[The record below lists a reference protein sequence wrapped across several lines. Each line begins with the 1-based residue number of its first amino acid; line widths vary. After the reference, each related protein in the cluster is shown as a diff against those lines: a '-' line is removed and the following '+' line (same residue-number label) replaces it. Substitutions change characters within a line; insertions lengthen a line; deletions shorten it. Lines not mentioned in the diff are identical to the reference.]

1 MAKIDLISIPNFK
14 WRNRHPEIECSK
26 CTQLLPTP
34 ILPWKKKKRRRKS
47 KESKSLR
54 SAGNC
59 FSDERQHFLSQNNPS
74 PTLTSCSCYIYP
86 TQICRW
92 YTSSCTPATWPCHS
106 ATALWGESVQRAE
119 PRNHYTLI
127 HASSIGSLQSKV
139 RQNTDS
145 ITPCLFWKWLG
156 RQEVLLFYIVANF
169 DCSHSSQWRSL
180 NNEGVEMGG

>member
-1 MAKIDLISIPNFK
+1 MQTSRDRIQQVYPSPANS
-14 WRNRHPEIECSK
+14 CSA
-26 CTQLLPTP
+26 LE
-34 ILPWKKKKRRRKS
+34 KKEKE
-47 KESKSLR
+47 ESKSPR

-92 YTSSCTPATWPCHS
+92 YTSSCTPATWSCHS
-106 ATALWGESVQRAE
+106 TGALRGESVQRTE

-127 HASSIGSLQSKV
+127 HASSIASLQSKV
-139 RQNTDS
+139 RQNMDS

-156 RQEVLLFYIVANF
+156 RQEVLHFI
-169 DCSHSSQWRSL
+169 
-180 NNEGVEMGG
+180 

>member
-1 MAKIDLISIPNFK
+1 MSQPASQRQNRESIAAP
-14 WRNRHPEIECSK
+14 C
-26 CTQLLPTP
+26 QLLFC
-34 ILPWKKKKRRRKS
+34 LEKEVEEGG
-47 KESKSLR
+47 ESKSPR

-92 YTSSCTPATWPCHS
+92 YTSSCTPATWSCHS
-106 ATALWGESVQRAE
+106 ATALRGEFVQRTE

-139 RQNTDS
+139 RQNMDS

-156 RQEVLLFYIVANF
+156 RQEVPHFI
-169 DCSHSSQWRSL
+169 
-180 NNEGVEMGG
+180 